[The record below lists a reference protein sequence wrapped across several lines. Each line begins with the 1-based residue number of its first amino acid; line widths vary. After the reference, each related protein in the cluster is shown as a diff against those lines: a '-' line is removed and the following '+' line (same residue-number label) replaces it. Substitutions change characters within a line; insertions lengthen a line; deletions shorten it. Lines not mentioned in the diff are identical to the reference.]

1 MTTATNQHINIF
13 VPEDPEG
20 KVMVEKTQ
28 DVKIVED
35 DSDNEDAK
43 GQVKKA
49 IGEKIRSKLVKKVL
63 GDSDGNESE
72 SSGDSDD
79 ANSRIRSA
87 QKRIDAAKK
96 KSHHYKS
103 AMDKHTDRSRKHHS
117 RYAQTDA
124 QPLTENEILALA
136 AASAESEVD
145 EAPLSDSKID
155 LAQSDMEVDETLYEA
170 VPATSELA

>member
-79 ANSRIRSA
+79 AN
-87 QKRIDAAKK
+87 
-96 KSHHYKS
+96 
-103 AMDKHTDRSRKHHS
+103 
-117 RYAQTDA
+117 
-124 QPLTENEILALA
+124 
-136 AASAESEVD
+136 
-145 EAPLSDSKID
+145 
-155 LAQSDMEVDETLYEA
+155 
-170 VPATSELA
+170 